1 MQIFHE
7 EKQEQIQE
15 DWKHI
20 SLPRRW
26 KFYWVNKRKR
36 NSASFNVDW

>member
-1 MQIFHE
+1 MQLFHE
-7 EKQEQIQE
+7 EKQE

-26 KFYWVNKRKR
+26 KFHWVNKRKR